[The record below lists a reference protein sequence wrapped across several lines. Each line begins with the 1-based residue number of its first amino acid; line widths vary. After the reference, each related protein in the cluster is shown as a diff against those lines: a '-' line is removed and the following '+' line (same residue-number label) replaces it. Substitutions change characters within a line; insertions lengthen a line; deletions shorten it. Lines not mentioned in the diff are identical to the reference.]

1 MCLAIYKP
9 KGLIIPK
16 ESLMSGYSG
25 NRSGCGFLYHE
36 KGKLHH
42 FKKLVPFT
50 EFYEQ
55 YRQIEQD
62 HDVAVHF
69 RAATHGP
76 RNDANCHPFLMIDGK
91 FGMIHNGIFH
101 VPLTNR
107 ALSDTGNY
115 CEMVLEPAIKDG
127 SYKDREYLFKSP
139 CWGWGCVV
147 LMSAD
152 GEVIIYNEEM
162 GHWNKGVWYSNGGY
176 KWGRFMNMKMES
188 EEQLVPYAMGG
199 GFGGPF
205 GGLSDEDY

>member
-9 KGLIIPK
+9 KGLTIPK
-16 ESLMSGYSG
+16 ESLMSGYAS

-42 FKKLVPFT
+42 FKKLVSFT

-55 YRQIEQD
+55 YLQIEKD

-76 RNDANCHPFLMIDGK
+76 RNDANCHPFLMCGGK

-101 VPLTNR
+101 IPMMNR
-107 ALSDTGNY
+107 DLSDTGNY

-127 SYKDREYLFKSP
+127 SYKDRDRLFADNR
-139 CWGWGCVV
+139 WGWGCVV
-147 LMSAD
+147 LMGES
-152 GEVIIYNEEM
+152 GEVIIYNEKM

-176 KWGRFMNMKMES
+176 TNFSAKRYGVVDEKA
-188 EEQLVPYAMGG
+188 LVPYD
-199 GFGGPF
+199 
-205 GGLSDEDY
+205 LSRVGCMVGWDDEDY